1 MNFRKKHFPPEP
13 ERTANQTSLPLPEV
27 EYSNPGIIRTIS
39 TSRLTSGLPYQ
50 RPLNQKKVDKIIREW
65 NPRKLTPVV
74 VSLRDGKFNLLD
86 GQHHTQAMRRMAGG
100 KDVIVPCIIHTGM
113 TYQEEAELYASLDT
127 DKTPLTLRQHTKAL
141 VESGSDA
148 QLLDVKRRIENAGFT
163 WALDKPT
170 GESFEIA
177 AIRAV
182 TNAYRLLGGDAFS
195 RMLGLIARTW
205 RGTPHSLKAPIFSGM
220 ALFLKTYET
229 EINDHAFVAKM
240 SAVSPDEIIRRGKLD
255 FSTNRAALRFARVIW
270 DKYNGQQRGGRKLP
284 YRFER

>member
-13 ERTANQTSLPLPEV
+13 EQTAKQTSLPLPEA
-27 EYSNPGIIRTIS
+27 EYRNPGTIRTIS

-74 VSLRDGKFNLLD
+74 VSLRDGKFNILD
-86 GQHHTQAMRRMAGG
+86 GQHRLSAMRRMAGG

-170 GESFEIA
+170 GEAFEIA
-177 AIRAV
+177 AICAV
-182 TNAYRLLGGDAFS
+182 TSAYRLLGGNAFS
-195 RMLGLIARTW
+195 RMLDLIVRTW
-205 RGTPHSLKAPIFSGM
+205 HGTPHSLKAPIISGM

-229 EINDHAFVAKM
+229 EVNDHVFVARM
-240 SAVSPDEIIRRGKLD
+240 SAVSSDEIIRRGKLD

-270 DKYNGQQRGGRKLP
+270 DKYNGQQRGNRKLP
-284 YRFER
+284 YRFE